1 MKKIKLIGMLF
12 LMFLPMAAMANSGG
26 FTASVKEEGGTG
38 LILVAIVF
46 LFILFMALM
55 AIPFGYMFAQKHMKN
70 LIENDRDKLAGAKTT
85 GAGIIGALAGIL
97 IVYFFYGTIGSY
109 LDPSNSAGSVD
120 FDKGNA
126 YIFSHY
132 IGGLLDK
139 ALGLAN

>member
-1 MKKIKLIGMLF
+1 MKKIKLAGMLL
-12 LMFLPMAAMANSGG
+12 LMFLPMMAMGASGG
-26 FTASVKEEGGTG
+26 FAESVKEEGGTG
-38 LILVAIVF
+38 LILIAVVF

-70 LIENDRDKLAGAKTT
+70 MIENDRDKLAGAKTT
-85 GAGIIGALAGIL
+85 GAGIVGALAGIL

-109 LDPSNSAGSVD
+109 LDPSNSGGAVD

-132 IGGLLDK
+132 VGGLLDK
-139 ALGLAN
+139 ALNLAN